1 MSIENKLTYLNETKN
16 QIKSALNTP
25 YNVFRDYPTLISK
38 YVKNQPKSIVEGS
51 SAICENAV
59 ALPCSIDVNGNSYQ
73 ETTEGYNLWGGF
85 NEFNTINSTVSYSS
99 KADGTITASGT
110 TGADNSTSATISQ
123 ASSENLYIT
132 LPAGTY
138 TIKCEQATNSM
149 RVQLYSINTSTQLVQ
164 LINST
169 ASTFTLS
176 ETTNVFAR
184 VTIPTS
190 GTTINTTFKIQI
202 ENGSTAHPW
211 EPYTNGASPN
221 TEYEQDIEVI
231 GAYNLLNLVDNITT
245 NNGITTTVENETM
258 AFSGKATASWCNLTS
273 ASNKMKISLKAN
285 KTYTFVRNQSLPLH
299 VVCRL
304 YFEDNTYQTVVIE
317 PNRIY
322 IEFTPTNDVVSC
334 YLYIGGGLVVDTEY
348 SFTNLKYIIYE
359 GNYDANKLCLPYGHI
374 GLMQQNKNMFSLDK
388 AVLKSGSALGVTFED
403 KKITMIT
410 AGGTWSNAFVIFKN
424 PKKNSFIYAS
434 ADFLETVTASKKGIS
449 IYGGNYPEIKDIT
462 NLISVM
468 QDVSLNTK
476 KRISSGANTGNY
488 EYIMIRF
495 WDNATATSLTTK
507 TNCVVDNIQM
517 EFGQPTEYEEHKE
530 NLIPIN
536 LNGNS
541 IAKVGDIKD
550 ILNIGL
556 DGSVSIDKKTA
567 KDILNG
573 VTKLF
578 VTKGGTTNN
587 NIFLTNAFNTKIKG
601 PATNST
607 VEKHLSNYF
616 RGSFSTNYL
625 YSNNVQGSSII
636 SDKVFGIAFGL
647 DTEITTVELANA
659 FLKEHSVEVL
669 APLQEEYYETIPLPS
684 IKPIELFE
692 GTNVFELVTNLGTTM
707 AVEYIVD
714 AESLTNEITEL
725 ENAVIELGGTI

>member
-51 SAICENAV
+51 NAICENAV
-59 ALPCSIDVNGNSYQ
+59 ALPCNIDVNGNSYQ
-73 ETTEGYNLWGGF
+73 ETTEGYNKFKVNPTMCNFSDGVPVGKTS
-85 NEFNTINSTVSYSS
+85 NGTINSYDDNNINYTTKNASYTGFISEPIS
-99 KADGTITASGT
+99 LKSGETLIVTA
-110 TGADNSTSATISQ
+110 I
-123 ASSENLYIT
+123 L
-132 LPAGTY
+132 
-138 TIKCEQATNSM
+138 
-149 RVQLYSINTSTQLVQ
+149 
-164 LINST
+164 
-169 ASTFTLS
+169 
-176 ETTNVFAR
+176 
-184 VTIPTS
+184 
-190 GTTINTTFKIQI
+190 
-202 ENGSTAHPW
+202 NGSTSLRCGIIKVNDNGSYAKLHGTRIITSSNLVTSYTLTEDTTVVVGFW
-211 EPYTNGASPN
+211 TNTDMIYTINLSNLMATTKENATYEPYTNGASPN
-221 TEYEQDIEVI
+221 TEYKQDIEVI
-231 GAYNLLNLVDNITT
+231 EAYNKFDLANYTYEMGYYNTSGNFVNSNLTVHTTMKIPVEANTDYSLCNIKLISETNEGLAQSIVGAVYFYNENYNFIKRTDLIKVKDVYNFKTLENCKFIELQISISANDSDVNNKYFDDIKDKFMIVKGIFTKDNIPP
-245 NNGITTTVENETM
+245 
-258 AFSGKATASWCNLTS
+258 
-273 ASNKMKISLKAN
+273 
-285 KTYTFVRNQSLPLH
+285 Y
-299 VVCRL
+299 
-304 YFEDNTYQTVVIE
+304 
-317 PNRIY
+317 
-322 IEFTPTNDVVSC
+322 
-334 YLYIGGGLVVDTEY
+334 
-348 SFTNLKYIIYE
+348 
-359 GNYDANKLCLPYGHI
+359 LPYGHI
-374 GLMQQNKNMFSLDK
+374 GLVQRGNNLSPLSKISTLANGYINRDSGTLGKVKNGKTYTISFNCSSEHTGTNYVQIRVYNNGTSTTD
-388 AVLKSGSALGVTFED
+388 
-403 KKITMIT
+403 
-410 AGGTWSNAFVIFKN
+410 GGF
-424 PKKNSFIYAS
+424 
-434 ADFLETVTASKKGIS
+434 
-449 IYGGNYPEIKDIT
+449 NY
-462 NLISVM
+462 
-468 QDVSLNTK
+468 
-476 KRISSGANTGNY
+476 SSGNKLSVKFTPKQDGDIYLSGNFGSQY
-488 EYIMIRF
+488 TDVLYDIQVEEGE
-495 WDNATATSLTTK
+495 TA
-507 TNCVVDNIQM
+507 
-517 EFGQPTEYEEHKE
+517 TEYEPYIEPKT
-530 NLIPIN
+530 IPIN

-625 YSNNVQGSSII
+625 YSNNVQGSSIR

-692 GTNVFELVTNLGTTM
+692 GTNIFELVTNLGTTM

-714 AESLTNEITEL
+714 AESLTNTITEL
-725 ENAVIELGGTI
+725 GNAVIELGGTI